1 MKVFILLLFFLL
13 SFTLNL
19 KIEKFEIISFI
30 TCILKSEKL
39 INDLKTFFKLLSEK
53 DYENEFSFLIENF
66 PKDLEELNKCIS
78 NKENNNEKNIKSIK
92 NYKYEECMKNNYLC
106 HQRCLLNKIFNYQE
120 CIKKCPKCMNYI

>member
-1 MKVFILLLFFLL
+1 MKVFILLLFLN

-19 KIEKFEIISFI
+19 KIEKFEFISFI

-53 DYENEFSFLIENF
+53 DYENQLTFLIENL

-78 NKENNNEKNIKSIK
+78 NKENNNEKNIKPIK

-106 HQRCLLNKIFNYQE
+106 HQRCLINKIFNYQE

>member
-1 MKVFILLLFFLL
+1 MKVFILLLFLI

-19 KIEKFEIISFI
+19 KMKNFEFISFI

-53 DYENEFSFLIENF
+53 DYENQLTFLIENL

-78 NKENNNEKNIKSIK
+78 NKENNNEKNIKPIN

-106 HQRCLLNKIFNYQE
+106 HQRCLINKIFNYQE

>member
-1 MKVFILLLFFLL
+1 MKVFILLFFLL

-19 KIEKFEIISFI
+19 KIENFEIISFI

-53 DYENEFSFLIENF
+53 DYENQLSFLIENF

-106 HQRCLLNKIFNYQE
+106 HQRCLINKIFNYQE

>member
-1 MKVFILLLFFLL
+1 MKVFILLFFLL

-53 DYENEFSFLIENF
+53 DYENQLTFLIENL

-78 NKENNNEKNIKSIK
+78 NKENNNEKNIKPIK

-106 HQRCLLNKIFNYQE
+106 HQRCLINKIFNYQE

>member
-1 MKVFILLLFFLL
+1 MKVFILLLFLI

-19 KIEKFEIISFI
+19 KIENFEFISFI

-66 PKDLEELNKCIS
+66 PKDLEELNRCIS

>member
-1 MKVFILLLFFLL
+1 MKVFIVLLFLL

-39 INDLKTFFKLLSEK
+39 INDLKTFFKHLSEK
-53 DYENEFSFLIENF
+53 DYENQLTFLIENL

-78 NKENNNEKNIKSIK
+78 NKENNNEKNIKPIN

-106 HQRCLLNKIFNYQE
+106 HQRCLINKIFNYQE

>member
-1 MKVFILLLFFLL
+1 MKVFILLFFLL

>member
-1 MKVFILLLFFLL
+1 MKVFISLLFLI

-19 KIEKFEIISFI
+19 KIEKFEFISFI

-53 DYENEFSFLIENF
+53 DYENQLSFLIENF

-78 NKENNNEKNIKSIK
+78 NKENNFEKNIKSIK
-92 NYKYEECMKNNYLC
+92 NYKYEECMKNNYIC
-106 HQRCLLNKIFNYQE
+106 HQRCLINKIFNYQE

>member
-1 MKVFILLLFFLL
+1 MKVFILLFFLL

-78 NKENNNEKNIKSIK
+78 NKENNNEKNIKPIK

-106 HQRCLLNKIFNYQE
+106 HQGCLIYKMFNYQE
-120 CIKKCPKCMNYI
+120 CIKKCPICMSNY

>member
-1 MKVFILLLFFLL
+1 MKVFILLFFLL

-53 DYENEFSFLIENF
+53 DYENELSFLIENF

-106 HQRCLLNKIFNYQE
+106 HQRCLINKIFNYQE

>member
-1 MKVFILLLFFLL
+1 MKVFILLFFLL

-106 HQRCLLNKIFNYQE
+106 HQRCLINKIFNYQE

>member
-1 MKVFILLLFFLL
+1 MKVFILLFFLL

-39 INDLKTFFKLLSEK
+39 IIDLKTFFKLLSEK

-106 HQRCLLNKIFNYQE
+106 HQRCLINKIFNYQE

>member
-1 MKVFILLLFFLL
+1 MKVFILLLFLL

-92 NYKYEECMKNNYLC
+92 NYAYEECMKNNYLC

>member
-1 MKVFILLLFFLL
+1 MKVFILLLFLI

-19 KIEKFEIISFI
+19 KIEKFEFISFI

-39 INDLKTFFKLLSEK
+39 INDLNTFFKLLSEK
-53 DYENEFSFLIENF
+53 DYENQLSFLIENF

-78 NKENNNEKNIKSIK
+78 NKENNNEKNIKPIK

-106 HQRCLLNKIFNYQE
+106 HQGCLIYKMFNYQE
-120 CIKKCPKCMNYI
+120 CIKKCPICMSNY

>member
-1 MKVFILLLFFLL
+1 MKVFVLLLFLI

-19 KIEKFEIISFI
+19 KIEKFEFISFI

-39 INDLKTFFKLLSEK
+39 INDLKTFFNLLSEK
-53 DYENEFSFLIENF
+53 DYENQLTFLIENL

-78 NKENNNEKNIKSIK
+78 NKENNNEKNIKPIK

-106 HQRCLLNKIFNYQE
+106 HQRCLINKIFNYQE

>member
-1 MKVFILLLFFLL
+1 MKVFILLLFLI

-19 KIEKFEIISFI
+19 KIEKFEFISFI

-53 DYENEFSFLIENF
+53 DYENQLTFLIENL

-78 NKENNNEKNIKSIK
+78 NKENNNEKNIKPIK

-106 HQRCLLNKIFNYQE
+106 HQRCLINKIFNYQE

>member
-1 MKVFILLLFFLL
+1 MKVFILLLFLI

-19 KIEKFEIISFI
+19 KIEKFEFISFI

-39 INDLKTFFKLLSEK
+39 INDLNTFFKLLSEK
-53 DYENEFSFLIENF
+53 DYENQLTFLIENL

-78 NKENNNEKNIKSIK
+78 NKENNFEKNIKPIK

-106 HQRCLLNKIFNYQE
+106 HQRRLINKIFNYQE
-120 CIKKCPKCMNYI
+120 CIKKCPLCMK